1 MALYIL
7 ISHNIFIM
15 INHLICLL
23 LGCLLSTTI
32 TAQEHVYVDDKID
45 DENIITLRVDDEMP
59 FPDIKVLL
67 ARDIPFEDFTVGIT
81 PYRAQANYV
90 ITRTLQDAR
99 RVVKIDNCDN
109 FPDFQIMVND
119 DEAFPDV
126 RIEFRDNSAFVDF
139 LIYSE
144 KTTVSEQEL
153 IACLLP
159 LIREKAGK

>member
-1 MALYIL
+1 
-7 ISHNIFIM
+7 
-15 INHLICLL
+15 
-23 LGCLLSTTI
+23 LSTTLS
-32 TAQEHVYVDDKID
+32 AQVQVYVDDKID
-45 DENIITLRVDDEMP
+45 DENIITLRIDDEMP

-81 PYRAQANYV
+81 PYRTQANFIITRSAQAAGR
-90 ITRTLQDAR
+90 I
-99 RVVKIDNCDN
+99 VKVDNCDN
-109 FPDFQIMVND
+109 FPDFQILVND

-126 RIEFRDNSAFVDF
+126 RIEFRDNSSFVDF

-144 KTTVSEQEL
+144 KTTVSEQEI